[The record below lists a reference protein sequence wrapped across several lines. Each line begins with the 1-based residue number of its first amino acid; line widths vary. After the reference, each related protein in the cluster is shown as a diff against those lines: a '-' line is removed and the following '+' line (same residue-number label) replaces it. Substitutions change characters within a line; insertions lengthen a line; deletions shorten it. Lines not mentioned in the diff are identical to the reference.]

1 MAIHFIYLNGIQML
15 FEVITSLFAKMYMS
29 GLITAP
35 DFAKSRDDIES
46 VIVTS
51 NPNMSRRLFIAYG
64 VQDM

>member
-1 MAIHFIYLNGIQML
+1 ML
-15 FEVITSLFAKMYMS
+15 FEVITSLFAKMYIS